1 MTDKLKTLLERC
13 KCSVSVEV
21 NKHRD
26 YYQSA
31 TDYIEEAEAF
41 ECPPEIAPE
50 VRRTM
55 IETDTVISIQF
66 YPDTPIGSYDVWHF
80 NLDEALK
87 QCLECISQRGAR
99 Q

>member
-1 MTDKLKTLLERC
+1 MTDNLKILLERC

-26 YYQSA
+26 YYQTASEF
-31 TDYIEEAEAF
+31 IEEAEAF
-41 ECPPEIAPE
+41 ECPPEIEPE

-55 IETDTVISIQF
+55 IETNTVVVIQF

-80 NLDEALK
+80 DLDEALK
-87 QCLECISQRGAR
+87 QSLECIKEPDND
-99 Q
+99 